1 MKKIIIALIGI
12 LTLSGCHIYQNYER
26 PDVAVSDSLYR
37 PSEWWS
43 ADTVSVAGLPWRE
56 LFRDTCLQ
64 ALVAE
69 GLRQNTDLQVA
80 RLKVEEAEA
89 TLMSS
94 RLAFLPSL
102 SLEPQSG
109 LSSFDGAKPTKTYT
123 VPVTVGW
130 EIDLFGKLRN
140 ARKGAEAVL
149 RQSQAYSQAV
159 QTQLLATIADSY
171 YTLLMLDEQYRISE
185 KTSANWAD
193 YIRTLKAL
201 KKNSTVDETAIAQA
215 EAEKL
220 QVDAS
225 MLSLQQQIQ
234 SVENALSVLLGR
246 TPGPVRRGRL
256 TEQEFP
262 AELSV
267 GVPLQLLRNRPDI
280 REAEWLL
287 AQAYYTTN
295 EARAAFYPSI
305 TLGGTA
311 GWTNNGGGGIVNPG
325 SWLLEAVA
333 SLVQP
338 LFNRG
343 TNMARL
349 KISKA
354 QQQEAL
360 LQFRQSIL
368 DAGSEVNDA
377 LTQWQISRSRQTLD
391 REQIASLERALRST
405 ELLMK
410 YGTTNYLEV
419 LTARQ
424 SLLQAELTETED
436 RFAEIQGVISL
447 YHALGGGIQ

>member
-1 MKKIIIALIGI
+1 MKKIIIALVGV
-12 LTLSGCHIYQNYER
+12 LSMSGCHIYQNYER
-26 PDVAVSDSLYR
+26 PEVAVADSLYR

-43 ADTVSVAGLPWRE
+43 ADTVSVASLPWQE
-56 LFRDTCLQ
+56 LFTDVHLQ
-64 ALVAE
+64 RLIDD

-94 RLAFLPSL
+94 RLSFLPSL
-102 SLEPQSG
+102 SFEPQGS
-109 LSSFDGAKPTKTYT
+109 LSSFDGAKPSKTYT
-123 VPVTVGW
+123 IPVAASW

-140 ARKGAEAVL
+140 AKKGAEAVVL
-149 RQSQAYSQAV
+149 QSRAYSQAV
-159 QTQLLATIADSY
+159 QTQLIATVAESY

-185 KTSANWAD
+185 RTSANWAD

-201 KKNSTVDETAIAQA
+201 KANSTVDETAIAQA
-215 EAEKL
+215 EANKL

-225 MLSLQQQIQ
+225 LLTLQQQIQ
-234 SVENALSVLLGR
+234 SVENTLSVLLGR
-246 TPGPVRRGRL
+246 APGPVERGSL
-256 TEQEFP
+256 SEQSFP
-262 AELSV
+262 AELSA

-280 REAEWLL
+280 CQAEWVL

-295 EARAAFYPSI
+295 EARAAFYPSV
-305 TLGGTA
+305 TLSGTA
-311 GWTNNGGGGIVNPG
+311 GWTNSGGGGIVNPG
-325 SWLLEAVA
+325 SWLLNAVA

-343 TNMARL
+343 TNIARL

-377 LTQWQISRSRQTLD
+377 LTQWQISRQRQELD
-391 REQIASLERALRST
+391 REQIASLDRALRST
-405 ELLMK
+405 RLLMQ

-419 LTARQ
+419 LTAQQ
-424 SLLQAELTETED
+424 SLLQAELTEAED

-447 YHALGGGIQ
+447 YHALGGGQ

>member
-1 MKKIIIALIGI
+1 MKKIIIALVGV
-12 LTLSGCHIYQNYER
+12 LSMSGCHIYQNYER
-26 PDVAVSDSLYR
+26 PEVAVADSLYR

-43 ADTVSVAGLPWRE
+43 ADTVSVASLPWQE
-56 LFRDTCLQ
+56 LFTDVHLQ
-64 ALVAE
+64 RLIDD

-94 RLAFLPSL
+94 RLSFLPSL
-102 SLEPQSG
+102 SFEPQGS
-109 LSSFDGAKPTKTYT
+109 LSSFDGAKPSKTYT
-123 VPVTVGW
+123 IPVAASW

-140 ARKGAEAVL
+140 AKKGAEAVVL
-149 RQSQAYSQAV
+149 QSRAYSQAV
-159 QTQLLATIADSY
+159 QTQLIATVAESY

-185 KTSANWAD
+185 RTSANWAD

-201 KKNSTVDETAIAQA
+201 KANSTVDETAIAQA
-215 EAEKL
+215 EANKL

-225 MLSLQQQIQ
+225 LLTLQQQIQ
-234 SVENALSVLLGR
+234 SVENTLSVLLGR
-246 TPGPVRRGRL
+246 APGPVERGSL
-256 TEQEFP
+256 SEQSFP
-262 AELSV
+262 AELSA

-280 REAEWLL
+280 RQAEWVL
-287 AQAYYTTN
+287 AQACYTTN
-295 EARAAFYPSI
+295 EARAAFYPSV
-305 TLGGTA
+305 TLSGTA
-311 GWTNNGGGGIVNPG
+311 GWTNNGGGGIANPG
-325 SWLLEAVA
+325 SWLLNAVA

-343 TNMARL
+343 TNIARL

-377 LTQWQISRSRQTLD
+377 LTQWQISRQRQELD
-391 REQIASLERALRST
+391 REQIASLDRALRST
-405 ELLMK
+405 RLLMQ

-419 LTARQ
+419 LTAQQ
-424 SLLQAELTETED
+424 SLLQAELTEAED

-447 YHALGGGIQ
+447 YHALGGGQ